1 MELLNLEPT
10 DLEKEESS
18 VGNAF
23 RKDKLKEARDIELV
37 EAVVLWM
44 FWLAYVI

>member
-1 MELLNLEPT
+1 MELLNLRPT

-18 VGNAF
+18 VGSAF
-23 RKDKLKEARDIELV
+23 QKDKLKEARDIVLV

-44 FWLAYVI
+44 FWLAYVM